1 MKIGIIKEGK
11 VPPDSRVALP
21 PEQCVHI
28 LKNYPSIEI
37 KVQPSPT
44 RCFEDAA
51 YEAAGIPFQENL
63 SDCDVLIGVKEVPI
77 DELISDK
84 IYFFFSHTFKKQVY
98 NRKLLQA
105 IIKKNIH
112 LIDYEALTNE
122 KNQRLIA
129 FGKFAGM
136 VGAHNALWTYAQR
149 TKSFEMKR
157 MKDCYDYAAAKIMY
171 KDISFPAVKIVLTGM
186 GRVANGAAQV
196 LSDMGI
202 RKVTALEFLQNE
214 FEEAVFVQLDCHE
227 YAARKDGSAFELA
240 HFFAHPAKYKSIF
253 EPFTKKS
260 DIMIN
265 GIYWDNAAPV
275 FFTKE
280 EMKQDDFSIKVIAD
294 VTCDIAPVS
303 SIPSTLFA
311 STIADPVFGYDP
323 KSESAVEPYQSHVVD
338 VMSIDNLPN
347 EMPRDASTNFGEQFI
362 ASVVE
367 ELLDME
373 HSGVIRRA
381 SIAKDGGLGVEY
393 GYLADYVAGE

>member
-1 MKIGIIKEGK
+1 
-11 VPPDSRVALP
+11 
-21 PEQCVHI
+21 
-28 LKNYPSIEI
+28 
-37 KVQPSPT
+37 
-44 RCFEDAA
+44 
-51 YEAAGIPFQENL
+51 L

-77 DELISDK
+77 DELIPNK
-84 IYFFFSHTFKKQVY
+84 VYFFFSHTFKKQVY

-105 IIKKNIH
+105 IIQKNIH
-112 LIDYEALTNE
+112 LIDYEALTND

-157 MKDCYDYAAAKIMY
+157 MKDCFDYTAAKKMY
-171 KDISFPAVKIVLTGM
+171 KHIYFPSVKIVLTGT

-196 LSDMGI
+196 LGDMGI
-202 RKVTALEFLQNE
+202 RKVSATDFLKYDFN
-214 FEEAVFVQLDCHE
+214 EAVFVQLNCHE
-227 YAARKDGSAFELA
+227 YAARKDGEPFVLTD
-240 HFFAHPAKYKSIF
+240 FFQNPAQYKSIF
-253 EPFTKKS
+253 EPYTKAS

-280 EMKQDDFSIKVIAD
+280 AMKREDFSIKVMAD

-323 KSESAVEPYQSHVVD
+323 KTASAVGPYQDHVVD

-362 ASVVE
+362 DSVVE
-367 ELLDME
+367 ELLKME
-373 HSGVIRRA
+373 DSAVIRRA
-381 SIAKDGGLGVEY
+381 TIARDGGLGVDY
-393 GYLADYVAGE
+393 GYLEGFVAGE

>member
-28 LKNYPSIEI
+28 LKNYPSVDI

-51 YEAAGIPFQENL
+51 YRAAGISFQENL

-77 DELISDK
+77 DELIPNK

-105 IIKKNIH
+105 IIQKNIH

-122 KNQRLIA
+122 KSQRLIA

-149 TKSFEMKR
+149 TKSFEMNR
-157 MKDCYDYAAAKIMY
+157 MKDCFDYAAAKTMY
-171 KDISFPAVKIVLTGM
+171 KNISFPAVKIVLTGT

-196 LSDMGI
+196 LGDMGI
-202 RKVTALEFLQNE
+202 RKVSALDFIQNE
-214 FEEAVFVQLDCHE
+214 FDEAVFVQLDCHE
-227 YAARKDGSAFELA
+227 YAARKDNTPFELND
-240 HFFAHPAKYKSIF
+240 FFQNPAKYKSIF
-253 EPFTKKS
+253 EIFTEES

-265 GIYWDNAAPV
+265 GIYWDNAAPA

-280 EMKQDDFSIKVIAD
+280 DMKQDKFRIKVIAD

-323 KSESAVEPYQSHVVD
+323 NSESAVEPYQDHVVD
-338 VMSIDNLPN
+338 MMSIDNLPN

-362 ASVVE
+362 ASVIE
-367 ELLDME
+367 ELLEME
-373 HSGVIRRA
+373 SSAVIRRA
-381 SIAKDGGLGVEY
+381 SIAKDGGLGPDY

>member
-51 YEAAGIPFQENL
+51 YRAAGISFQEDL

-77 DELISDK
+77 NELIPNK

-157 MKDCYDYAAAKIMY
+157 MKDCFDYAAAKKMY
-171 KDISFPAVKIVLTGM
+171 QDIAFPTVKIVLTGM

-196 LSDMGI
+196 LGDMGI
-202 RKVTALEFLQNE
+202 RKVSANDFLKNK
-214 FEEAVFVQLDCHE
+214 FDEAVFTQLDCHE
-227 YAARKDGSAFELA
+227 YAQRKDGSPFELT
-240 HFFAHPAKYKSIF
+240 HFFEHSAEYKSIF
-253 EPFTKKS
+253 EPYTKTS

-265 GIYWDNAAPV
+265 GIYWDNAAPA

-280 EMKQDDFSIKVIAD
+280 EMKQDDFNIKIIAD

-323 KSESAVEPYQSHVVD
+323 KSESAVEPYQGHVVD

-362 ASVVE
+362 TSVID
-367 ELLDME
+367 ELLDKDN
-373 HSGVIRRA
+373 SGVIRRA
-381 SIAKDGGLGVEY
+381 SIAKNGGLGPDYEY
-393 GYLADYVAGE
+393 LTDYVAGV